1 MIQIFDNV
9 FSEQEISDIETKF
22 YTIPWFLSSADN
34 HASVTADVREKY
46 SDSNTIEGIQL
57 TNFFFI
63 NDKPNSPYY
72 KDSAEILEKFCLRE
86 NVPIQK
92 LIRIKANL
100 QLPEPREDSNY
111 NTPHVDN
118 YSPHKV
124 AIYYVND
131 SDGSTFFFDKQF
143 KVIKKVDSK
152 RGRIVLFSG
161 DIYHSGQPPTKDKR
175 IIINFN
181 FI

>member
-1 MIQIFDNV
+1 MQVFDNV
-9 FSEQEISDIETKF
+9 FSESEIQGIEKTF
-22 YTIPWFLSSADN
+22 LTIPWFLSSAEN
-34 HASVTADVREKY
+34 HASVTSDVRQKY

-57 TNFFFI
+57 TNFLFI
-63 NDKPNSPYY
+63 DKPNSPFYQ
-72 KDSAEILEKFCLRE
+72 DGAEVLKKFCERTRT
-86 NVPIQK
+86 PIRN

-100 QLPEPREDSNY
+100 QLPEHRLESQY

-118 YSPHKV
+118 YSPHTV

-131 SDGSTFFFDKQF
+131 SDGSTFFFDKNM
-143 KVIKKVDSK
+143 KVVDKIESK
-152 RGRIVLFSG
+152 RGRMVVFPG
-161 DIYHSGQPPTKDKR
+161 NTYHAGQPPTTNAR